1 MSQKKKPD
9 LRIPLAVSQHQQLA
23 VAKGEFKFDD
33 TESSTSVALKAIATP
48 AVFANDAT
56 LCKLVADGNF
66 DLLYAPDGGIQF
78 HTVEHFV
85 GFKRKM
91 NKKNEEI
98 TTPAYKIKKSGH
110 TDGGIALHLDFE
122 GDTQEVPPMLEQD
135 ILSFKISPKAAS
147 DGSGIV
153 GTDQKTL
160 DKLVKK
166 TKNAKES
173 EKPPAPKP
181 PTEVPA
187 GGIKNAPTGTVAP
200 TMPRAKTHET
210 AQEPY
215 EDWPLG
221 DLKSAALY
229 RQIDYPGGKKAKIDD
244 LVRVLRAADEAE
256 MGKDKKAT
264 PVEKEAPAEKED
276 ILDDDEVEGYQD

>member
-33 TESSTSVALKAIATP
+33 TESSTSVALKMVASP
-48 AVFANDAT
+48 AVFANDANLT
-56 LCKLVADGNF
+56 KLVTDGNF
-66 DLLYAPDGGIQF
+66 DLFYAPDGGIQF

-98 TTPAYKIKKSGH
+98 TTPAYKIKKDGH
-110 TDGGIALHLDFE
+110 TDGGISLHLEFE

-147 DGSGIV
+147 DGTGLV

-166 TKNAKES
+166 SIKDS
-173 EKPPAPKP
+173 VKPPSSKP
-181 PTEVPA
+181 PEEHPA
-187 GGIKNAPTGTVAP
+187 EAPKNAPNGIVAP

-229 RQIDYPGGKKAKIDD
+229 RQIDYPGGKKAKVDD

-256 MGKDKKAT
+256 MGKDKKVL
-264 PVEKEAPAEKED
+264 PVEKETSAGEEED
-276 ILDDDEVEGYQD
+276 ILDDDESNEN